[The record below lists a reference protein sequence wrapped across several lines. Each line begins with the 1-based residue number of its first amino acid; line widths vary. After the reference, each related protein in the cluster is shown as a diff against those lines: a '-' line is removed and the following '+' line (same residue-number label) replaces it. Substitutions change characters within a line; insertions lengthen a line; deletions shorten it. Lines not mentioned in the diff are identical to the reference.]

1 MAIRFTVPGTTAPE
15 ITVQRRPFLV
25 PKVLVDGVPLA
36 RRRWPER
43 SAYDLPMPD
52 GSVEDLRVK
61 GNLRGLH
68 ATVDGVDVPLAPRL
82 SVLDAAMIF
91 APAILFVVGVI
102 VAISMGRTHGVV
114 SGAVAVVLAGALGGG
129 SVSVALSLSHRPIR
143 PLVRRV
149 TIIVLAVA
157 CGGIGWLSQVPPAPI
172 AVFEAGT
179 CLDVAKGGTLTAS
192 TVPVSC
198 ATGHMSEVIGT
209 VDLSG
214 EAAFPGD
221 TALRQTASTQCR
233 SLFTSY
239 VGGDPTASSLA
250 TVYFVPTEK
259 LWGSG
264 NRHITCLVYTRDG
277 SQLTG
282 SVRGTSK

>member
-1 MAIRFTVPGTTAPE
+1 VAIRFTVPGTTAPE

-52 GSVEDLRVK
+52 GSVVDLRVK

-68 ATVDGVDVPLAPRL
+68 ATVDGVDVPLEPRL

-157 CGGIGWLSQVPPAPI
+157 CGAS
-172 AVFEAGT
+172 AG
-179 CLDVAKGGTLTAS
+179 
-192 TVPVSC
+192 
-198 ATGHMSEVIGT
+198 
-209 VDLSG
+209 
-214 EAAFPGD
+214 
-221 TALRQTASTQCR
+221 
-233 SLFTSY
+233 
-239 VGGDPTASSLA
+239 
-250 TVYFVPTEK
+250 
-259 LWGSG
+259 
-264 NRHITCLVYTRDG
+264 
-277 SQLTG
+277 
-282 SVRGTSK
+282 